1 MKLWIKNEDELA
13 TTELR
18 KDALAILSAGLE
30 AIDTRSA
37 VREEVT
43 FEKDTK
49 TVCFKDLHVCLS
61 DYERIFFVAIG
72 KCALDASLEM
82 EEILGDDIT
91 AGYVLDISG
100 GVFKKLISR
109 VGTHPFPSEQN
120 MEATE
125 DIVKLL
131 SDTTERDLVIVVIS
145 GGGSALLCSPYN
157 ISCET
162 LTRITKTMMQ
172 KGATIEEVNTVRKHL
187 SKVQGGQ
194 LAKIAH
200 PARVVALIFSDVPGD
215 DLSLIASGPVTKD
228 NTTSADAE
236 RLLLTYDVMN
246 LCEIPECNVTETPK
260 EDKYFEQVSTIL
272 LVNNERGLVA
282 MKKKAETL
290 GYKATIRD
298 TQLQGEARTIGET
311 LAKESLAE
319 RSVYLYGGETTV
331 TVSEQGKGGRN
342 QEFALGALPFVSP
355 DSLVLACASDGHDNS
370 DVAGAFADAELL
382 AQAQKNGLNPQ
393 EFLSRNDSY
402 HFFETL
408 NTQIKTGTTGA
419 NVSDFYFVIRK

>member
-1 MKLWIKNEDELA
+1 MKQWITNEEELA

-30 AIDTRSA
+30 AIDTRIA

-43 FEKDTK
+43 YEKDTK
-49 TVCFKDLHVCLS
+49 TVCFKDLHVCLR

-82 EEILGDDIT
+82 EEILGDAIT

-131 SDTTERDLVIVVIS
+131 SGTTERDLVIVVIS

-236 RLLLTYDVMN
+236 RLLLAYDVMN
-246 LCEIPECNVTETPK
+246 LCEIPECSVTETPK
-260 EDKYFEQVSTIL
+260 EDKYFEHVSTIL
-272 LVNNERGLVA
+272 LVNNQRGLVA
-282 MKKKAETL
+282 MQKKASAL
-290 GYKATIRD
+290 GYEAIIKDAEI
-298 TQLQGEARTIGET
+298 QGEARSLGEM
-311 LAKESLAE
+311 LARQSLAE
-319 RSVYLYGGETTV
+319 KSVYLYGGETTV
-331 TVSEQGKGGRN
+331 TVAERGKGGRN
-342 QEFALGALPFVSP
+342 QEVALGALSFISP

-370 DVAGAFADAELL
+370 DVAGAIADEEL
-382 AQAQKNGLNPQ
+382 QKSAKEKNLHT
-393 EFLSRNDSY
+393 EDFLSRNDSY

-408 NTQIKTGTTGA
+408 GAQIKTGTTGA